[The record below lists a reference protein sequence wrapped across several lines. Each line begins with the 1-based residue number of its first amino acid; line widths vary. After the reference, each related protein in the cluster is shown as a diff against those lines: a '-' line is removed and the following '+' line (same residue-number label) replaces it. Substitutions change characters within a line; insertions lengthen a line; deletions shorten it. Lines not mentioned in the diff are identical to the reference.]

1 MFFFTNQKEL
11 PLVAFLLQEKIHFFS
26 KGFPF
31 PSGAKKNIRFQIF
44 LNQQSKINN
53 LKSKINMS
61 LSTHIMDEMKTA
73 MRAKDTVALE
83 ALRAIKSEILL
94 AQTATGSKEEITEAD
109 EIKILQKLVKMRKDS
124 AAIFTEQNRPDLAE
138 PELAQIVVIEKF
150 LPAQLSEAEVEAIIA
165 KIIAE
170 TGASGIASMGK
181 VMGLASGQIGGQA
194 EGKTISSIVKKLLV

>member
-1 MFFFTNQKEL
+1 
-11 PLVAFLLQEKIHFFS
+11 
-26 KGFPF
+26 
-31 PSGAKKNIRFQIF
+31 
-44 LNQQSKINN
+44 
-53 LKSKINMS
+53 MS
-61 LSTHIMDEMKTA
+61 LSTQIMDSMKEA

-94 AQTATGSKEEITEAD
+94 AQTASGSKEEISEAD

-124 AAIFTEQNRPDLAE
+124 ASIFTEQNRADLAE
-138 PELAQIVVIEKF
+138 PELAQIAVIEKF

-194 EGKTISSIVKKLLV
+194 EGKTISTIVKKLLV